1 MLCINVFLLY
11 TYKTL
16 SACKGRAYP
25 GSAGQELDIFIYI
38 IYLYI
43 HKTLSADNK
52 LNPVCVCV
60 GGGGEGGGKGCGYSL
75 EASHFF
81 LFPDEN
87 IDCGTH

>member
-60 GGGGEGGGKGCGYSL
+60 GGGGGGREGVWVLIRSVT
-75 EASHFF
+75 FF
-81 LFPDEN
+81 L
-87 IDCGTH
+87 IS